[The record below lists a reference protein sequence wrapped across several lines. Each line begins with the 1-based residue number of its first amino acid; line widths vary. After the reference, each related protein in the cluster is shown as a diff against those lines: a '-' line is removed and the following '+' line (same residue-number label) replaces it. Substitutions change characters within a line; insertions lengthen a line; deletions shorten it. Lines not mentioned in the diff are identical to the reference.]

1 VGGVVKV
8 FVVDFSAHRSRYR
21 CEKEEEELKKEELT
35 EQTRPDKTPVR
46 EDDT

>member
-8 FVVDFSAHRSRYR
+8 FVVDFSAHRSRYKR
-21 CEKEEEELKKEELT
+21 EKEEEEPKKEELT
-35 EQTRPDKTPVR
+35 EQTRPDKTPVK